1 MNKDENDIVGFMDE
15 LIDGDE
21 SLQKFEKEWGALSSF
36 LVDYEYLKEKNNLT
50 QKDIAQACGTTQSAI
65 SRLERMRGKP
75 AYTLLN
81 RISKAVGGKLYISPV
96 ADVSVTLP
104 LDLQDKARQIAEKKG
119 VSTQDLLHTLLRD
132 GIKNIEYSNAFG
144 DGDCS
149 HVIKLK
155 NINLQPGEYKVN
167 EPTKGIIPTSDY
179 PYDLLL
185 ETAV

>member
-81 RISKAVGGKLYISPV
+81 RLSEAVGGKLYISPV

-119 VSTQDLLHTLLRD
+119 VSTQDLLHTLLRE

-144 DGDCS
+144 EIDCS
-149 HVIKLK
+149 QVISLSKK
-155 NINLQPGEYKVN
+155 NIKPGEYKVN
-167 EPTKGIIPTSDY
+167 EPTKGIIPTGDY